1 MQVIR
6 HIKTDFKNSVST
18 SSKTRK
24 GKVFHW
30 KWPLAIGLLL
40 FAVVWRSAQWWSTT
54 SIDNSVFDEESL
66 SFSVAIPDFPS
77 MNSSDE
83 ILDYEQDTT
92 EPTEEISS
100 TTKPNTL
107 DPELISSVA
116 KLSSQSF
123 TIQPGDNLAH
133 YFQKA
138 NVSAVELHKVLNTV
152 KHAQQ
157 LKKIQPGQELNFEFD
172 LENKLKNLCLKIDG
186 FKSLLIQRDSNN
198 TFTSEIINKPV
209 ERKTSYG
216 SSKITDSLYMAG
228 KKAKLTDKLIME
240 LAKIFAYDI
249 DFALDIRPGDAFR
262 VLFEEQ
268 YVDGEKIGVGPILA
282 AEFTSQGKKYHAF
295 YYKDA
300 DGNSGYYGADGNSLK
315 KAFIRTPVEYT
326 RISSH
331 FNLNR
336 KHPILHKIRA
346 HKGVDYA
353 APHGTPVKAAGNGKI
368 IFVGKKGGYGN
379 TIILQHGSQYS
390 TLYGHLS
397 RFAKDLK
404 VGKPVKQGQLIGYV
418 GSTGLASGP
427 HLHYEFRINN
437 VHKNP
442 LTVTLP
448 NANGVPDNRKREY
461 IKQTQSYLALMN
473 TYERVQFAT
482 SDVTKKG

>member
-18 SSKTRK
+18 PARTRK
-24 GKVFHW
+24 RKVSHW
-30 KWPLAIGLLL
+30 KWPFAIGLLL

-54 SIDNSVFDEESL
+54 YVDNSGFDDESL
-66 SFSVAIPDFPS
+66 SFSVAVPDFQ
-77 MNSSDE
+77 SSDSTDE
-83 ILDYEQDTT
+83 TMNYEQSAA
-92 EPTEEISS
+92 ELEEEVSSES
-100 TTKPNTL
+100 TTQSI
-107 DPELISSVA
+107 DPELISAVA
-116 KLSSQSF
+116 KLSTQSF

-138 NVSAVELHKVLNTV
+138 NVSAVELHEVLNTV

-172 LENKLKNLCLKIDG
+172 LENRLKNLSLKIDG
-186 FKSLLIQRDSNN
+186 FKSLMIKRDSNN
-198 TFTSEIINKPV
+198 AFISEIINKPV

-228 KKAKLTDKLIME
+228 KKANLTDKLIME

-268 YVDGEKIGVGPILA
+268 YVEGEKIGAGPILA
-282 AEFTSQGKKYHAF
+282 AEFTSQGKKYRAF
-295 YYKDA
+295 HYKDA

-336 KHPILHKIRA
+336 RHPILHKIRA

-353 APHGTPVKAAGNGKI
+353 APHGTPVKAAGNGKV

-404 VGKPVKQGQLIGYV
+404 VGKPIRQGQLIGYV

-427 HLHYEFRINN
+427 HLHYEFRIND

-448 NANGVPDNRKREY
+448 NSNGVPENKKRDY
-461 IKQTQSYLALMN
+461 IKQTQSYLALMD
-473 TYERVQFAT
+473 THEKVQVAANEM
-482 SDVTKKG
+482 